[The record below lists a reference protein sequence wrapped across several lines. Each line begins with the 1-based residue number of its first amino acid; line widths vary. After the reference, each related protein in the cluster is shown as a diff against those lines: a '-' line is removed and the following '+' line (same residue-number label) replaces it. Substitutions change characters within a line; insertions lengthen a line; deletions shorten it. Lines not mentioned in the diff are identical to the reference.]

1 MRFPLSSGG
10 FGSGGGGG
18 AVNTRLVGLG
28 VTALV
33 GAAAF
38 YKYALYNVEGGHR
51 AVIFN
56 RLVGVKPTVVP
67 EGTHIRIPWIDVP
80 IIYDVRAK
88 PRSISTLTGSRDLQ
102 MVQIT
107 IRVLSRPDPRQLP
120 VIYQTLGLDYDER
133 VLPSIVNEV
142 TKAVVAQFN
151 ASQLITQREQVS
163 RLIQRN
169 LIERAK
175 DFNILLDD
183 ISITHLAFGKEYTA
197 AVEAKQVAQQEAER
211 GRFLVEKAMQDK
223 KATIIRAQG
232 EARSAKLIG
241 DAMKSNPGFIEL
253 RRIEAARDIA
263 QKIAKSSNKVFL
275 DAGILQLQLDS
286 SERDEDLV
294 RALNANPGSKK

>member
-1 MRFPLSSGG
+1 M
-10 FGSGGGGG
+10 
-18 AVNTRLVGLG
+18 NTRLVGLG

>member
-1 MRFPLSSGG
+1 MQGFPKLQIPRPPGGPGGVRLLSVGVTTAI
-10 FGSGGGGG
+10 G
-18 AVNTRLVGLG
+18 AV
-28 VTALV
+28 
-33 GAAAF
+33 AF
-38 YKYALYNVEGGHR
+38 YKYALFNVEGGHR

-56 RLVGVKPTVVP
+56 RLVGVKPNVIP
-67 EGTHIRIPWIDVP
+67 EGTHFRVPWIDMP

-88 PRSISTLTGSRDLQ
+88 PRSISSLTGSRDLQ

-120 VIYQTLGLDYDER
+120 TIYQTLGLDYDER

-211 GRFLVEKAMQDK
+211 GRFLVEKALQDK
-223 KATIIRAQG
+223 KSTIIRAQG

-241 DAMKSNPGFIEL
+241 DAMKNNPGFIEL

-263 QKIAKSSNKVFL
+263 QKIARSNNRVFL
-275 DAGILQLQLDS
+275 DAGTLQLDMGARGVGEEILHMPS
-286 SERDEDLV
+286 
-294 RALNANPGSKK
+294 GGK

>member
-1 MRFPLSSGG
+1 
-10 FGSGGGGG
+10 
-18 AVNTRLVGLG
+18 VNTRLVGLG